1 MILFNYFLF
10 FSSLTSFKESGTIDL
25 LLIYLMLIASLI
37 PIIAIS
43 KKSNILDKLASASS
57 FGSKL
62 SLIIVFYSFVI
73 GDWMIGS
80 IGAFTLI
87 VGDAGLIVLSF
98 LYKEDYQWTF
108 YFYYLIVFYLSGYS
122 FGFGEQ
128 FQYLKK
134 RTLCFTNFILWPYQ
148 IQ

>member
-1 MILFNYFLF
+1 MILFNSFTF
-10 FSSLTSFKESGTIDL
+10 FSLTSFKESEQ
-25 LLIYLMLIASLI
+25 LLIVDLFNVDIFFNTNNSTQNSLI
-37 PIIAIS
+37 
-43 KKSNILDKLASASS
+43 
-57 FGSKL
+57 
-62 SLIIVFYSFVI
+62 SLIGLHQPQFRIEIVFNDNFLFLWYWW
-73 GDWMIGS
+73 WMIGS

>member
-1 MILFNYFLF
+1 MILFNSFSL

-25 LLIYLMLIASLI
+25 LLIYLMLISSLI

-43 KKSNILDKLASASS
+43 KQTNILDKLASASS

-98 LYKEDYQWTF
+98 LYKEDYQ
-108 YFYYLIVFYLSGYS
+108 
-122 FGFGEQ
+122 
-128 FQYLKK
+128 
-134 RTLCFTNFILWPYQ
+134 
-148 IQ
+148 

>member
-1 MILFNYFLF
+1 MILFNNFLF
-10 FSSLTSFKESGTIDL
+10 LSSLTSFKEFRAIDL

-43 KKSNILDKLASASS
+43 KNSNLLDRLASASS

-87 VGDAGLIVLSF
+87 VGDAGLILLSL
-98 LYKEDYQWTF
+98 LYKEDYQ
-108 YFYYLIVFYLSGYS
+108 
-122 FGFGEQ
+122 
-128 FQYLKK
+128 
-134 RTLCFTNFILWPYQ
+134 
-148 IQ
+148 

>member
-1 MILFNYFLF
+1 MNLFNNFLF

-43 KKSNILDKLASASS
+43 KQFHILDRLASASS

-62 SLIIVFYSFVI
+62 SLMIIFYSFVI

-87 VGDAGLIVLSF
+87 VGDAGLIVLSL
-98 LYKEDYQWTF
+98 LYKEDYQ
-108 YFYYLIVFYLSGYS
+108 
-122 FGFGEQ
+122 
-128 FQYLKK
+128 
-134 RTLCFTNFILWPYQ
+134 
-148 IQ
+148 